1 MKYWLKALMKW
12 MLNLRS
18 KIFQPTVTP
27 EKRSKQ
33 ASEQKGLLFKVLKL
47 LMDGSKKKS
56 VNFISNLCCFDNFSN
71 FSLVPRCIFLQQ
83 RSVERIIVFFLLF
96 FNIVF
101 VVSELKKSRMT
112 IALHDIKI
120 ERSVGTRT
128 TLRIFVIDRSYIKVK
143 QIQTFGLFRI
153 FEF

>member
-56 VNFISNLCCFDNFSN
+56 VNLISNLCCFDNFSK
-71 FSLVPRCIFLQQ
+71 FSLVTRCIFLQQ
-83 RSVERIIVFFLLF
+83 RSVERIIFLFLF

-143 QIQTFGLFRI
+143 QIQLCLA
-153 FEF
+153 